1 MASARVPGKDPFAQ
15 LAKLAKEI
23 QEKNGGPLTWE
34 EFIERLKHYL
44 INELATSRI
53 LEISPRTLQSWRL
66 EGGALTFRKLNKKTV
81 KYKLEDV
88 LNFVEEAGRRSTSE
102 LTH

>member
-1 MASARVPGKDPFAQ
+1 MASTCVPKKDPFAHLGE
-15 LAKLAKEI
+15 LAKKI
-23 QEKNGGPLTWE
+23 QEQKGGPLTWE
-34 EFIERLKHYL
+34 EFIERLKNYL
-44 INELATSRI
+44 LNEVAASHILA
-53 LEISPRTLQSWRL
+53 ISPRTLQSWRL
-66 EGGALTFRKLNKKTV
+66 EGGALTFRKLNKKTM